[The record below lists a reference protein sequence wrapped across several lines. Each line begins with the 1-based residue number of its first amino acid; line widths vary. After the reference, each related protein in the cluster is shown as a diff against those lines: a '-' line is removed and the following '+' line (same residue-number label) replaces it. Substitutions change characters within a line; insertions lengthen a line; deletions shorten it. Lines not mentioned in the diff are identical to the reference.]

1 MSKTKDTT
9 QALSVLDSMGPRG
22 KKAFKLLF
30 KEQGV
35 LSSNRTLARGGLR
48 TGQFGDLLG
57 DKIDGSGFLS
67 KLEDLQSRVDSGE
80 GAFKTRDLRKEL
92 MSEAARIGK
101 DDSSTQR
108 LQTLISDTE
117 RERKR
122 K

>member
-1 MSKTKDTT
+1 
-9 QALSVLDSMGPRG
+9 MGPRG
-22 KKAFKLLF
+22 KKAFQAF
-30 KEQGV
+30 VQEQGV

-117 RERKR
+117 RERRESRSERRSRDLRGAGKR
-122 K
+122 